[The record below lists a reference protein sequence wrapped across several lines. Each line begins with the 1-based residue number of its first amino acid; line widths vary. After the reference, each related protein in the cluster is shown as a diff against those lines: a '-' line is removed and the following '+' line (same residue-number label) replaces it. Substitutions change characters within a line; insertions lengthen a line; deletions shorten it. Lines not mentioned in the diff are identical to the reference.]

1 MKPEW
6 IEARSRYETTL
17 NIVWAHQIREAQLKA
32 TMMYGIT
39 GFCIF
44 MLLTNFLMPLPT
56 AVNGWVSL
64 IGCVTFIVGRYW
76 VITAEQTRPLI
87 RSFYGSRR

>member
-6 IEARSRYETTL
+6 IEARSRYEHTL
-17 NIVWAHQIREAQLKA
+17 NIVWAHRIRGAEVKA
-32 TMMYGIT
+32 SFMYGIT

-44 MLLTNFLMPLPT
+44 ILLTNFLMPLPT

-64 IGCVTFIVGRYW
+64 VGAITFVVGRYW
-76 VITAEQTRPLI
+76 VITARETRPLI
-87 RSFYGSRR
+87 RKLYR